1 MQDYLQQYSS
11 HVVVAILLIAVA
23 FVGGY
28 QLHGAQTQ
36 AQEPPADLINAK
48 SGTPSQVDFNPFWKS
63 WRHLEEKFVPASST
77 QSVTTQEKVW
87 GAIQGLAGAYDDP
100 HTTFLPP
107 RESEVFQENISGTF
121 GGVGME
127 IGMRDGTLTVI
138 SPLEET
144 PAQQAGLQPGDK
156 IIEINGEV
164 TQDTTV
170 EQAVQKIRGKIGTDV
185 VLKIAREGR
194 SETFD
199 VTITRS
205 EISIPTIDTRLR
217 DDGVFVI
224 SLYNFSAQAA
234 DKFRSALREF
244 ARADTNELIL
254 DLRGNTGGFL
264 SHAVDIASWF
274 LPAGKTVV
282 IEDFGEK
289 KDTKIYRS
297 RGYNIFNDNLDL
309 KILVNRGTAS
319 AAEIVAGA
327 LQEHGVA
334 TLVGTQTFGKGS
346 VQELVDV
353 TPNTSLKVT
362 VARWKTPDGTS
373 ISQGGLTPDVT
384 VKLNEQNRATGTDP
398 QLREAVEL
406 LQDGE

>member
-48 SGTPSQVDFNPFWKS
+48 SGTPSQVDFSPFWKS
-63 WRHLEEKFVPASST
+63 WRHLDDKFVPASST

-100 HTTFLPP
+100 YTTFLPP

-234 DKFRSALREF
+234 DKFRSALR
-244 ARADTNELIL
+244 
-254 DLRGNTGGFL
+254 
-264 SHAVDIASWF
+264 
-274 LPAGKTVV
+274 
-282 IEDFGEK
+282 
-289 KDTKIYRS
+289 
-297 RGYNIFNDNLDL
+297 
-309 KILVNRGTAS
+309 
-319 AAEIVAGA
+319 
-327 LQEHGVA
+327 
-334 TLVGTQTFGKGS
+334 
-346 VQELVDV
+346 
-353 TPNTSLKVT
+353 
-362 VARWKTPDGTS
+362 
-373 ISQGGLTPDVT
+373 
-384 VKLNEQNRATGTDP
+384 
-398 QLREAVEL
+398 
-406 LQDGE
+406 